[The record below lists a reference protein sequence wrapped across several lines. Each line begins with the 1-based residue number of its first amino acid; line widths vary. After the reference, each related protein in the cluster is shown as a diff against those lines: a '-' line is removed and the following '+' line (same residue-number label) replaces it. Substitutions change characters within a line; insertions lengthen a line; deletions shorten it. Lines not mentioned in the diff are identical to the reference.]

1 MGTGATCT
9 ETYGQSM
16 LKKDLNLKQMVGC
29 YFFALW
35 VRANVQSKIWAQGR
49 KKRSA
54 RIPSDSQQKHGRK
67 TTQHVNSV
75 AVVKSPVNDDD
86 RRHR

>member
-1 MGTGATCT
+1 VGAGATCT
-9 ETYGQSM
+9 DTYGIYAEEGFEF
-16 LKKDLNLKQMVGC
+16 KKIVWC

-54 RIPSDSQQKHGRK
+54 RIPSDSQQKYGRK

-75 AVVKSPVNDDD
+75 AVVKSPIDDD